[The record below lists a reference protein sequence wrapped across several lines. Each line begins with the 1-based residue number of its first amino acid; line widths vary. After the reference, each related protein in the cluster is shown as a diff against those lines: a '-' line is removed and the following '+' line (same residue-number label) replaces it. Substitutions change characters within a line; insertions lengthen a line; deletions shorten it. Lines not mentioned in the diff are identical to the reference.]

1 MSDELNVSDD
11 YGAGRRPHLAEWYG
25 HRVYP
30 TVSASASAT
39 KDQHDGRCPFL
50 SETLATTTPCVKQPN
65 SQGVCTISA
74 ESNGTRQDWLVCP
87 YRALDPLLLEAM
99 VKRLYDVDAPQPIN
113 IRPAVALANEALR
126 ADFLTALRT
135 TPPTRCFVYFQDKL
149 GGEISLPRTTA
160 SPELSFDITVIELLP
175 DTTDGEIV
183 TTGRYGVIELQTTDT
198 HGSYRH
204 AVEAL
209 RGALNLHP
217 RDFPQQLANNPEW
230 AGRRVEGPNIANVFK
245 RTFYQVAFKFQV
257 TKRDTSVGCVLALP
271 RPVWDSWQPF
281 LGAPELHQH
290 SDGTWRLL
298 DDNQADPA
306 DWIYVFDIG
315 EHPEDDGGPAP
326 VSIDLVI
333 GTDAATL
340 SRAALD
346 VAPAKAVEHGEED
359 AVLTALRRRLRLY
372 VPDLG

>member
-1 MSDELNVSDD
+1 
-11 YGAGRRPHLAEWYG
+11 
-25 HRVYP
+25 
-30 TVSASASAT
+30 
-39 KDQHDGRCPFL
+39 
-50 SETLATTTPCVKQPN
+50 VKQPN